1 MPEREREVM
10 NENRNVDVDKREVR
24 VERKSDS
31 GMVAST
37 FIKYAAYIII
47 LAIVLWF
54 VIKYLLPMF

>member
-1 MPEREREVM
+1 MD
-10 NENRNVDVDKREVR
+10 ENRNVDVDKKEVR

-31 GMVAST
+31 SMVAST

-54 VIKYLLPMF
+54 LVKYIFPMFS

>member
-1 MPEREREVM
+1 M

>member
-1 MPEREREVM
+1 M

-31 GMVAST
+31 GLVAST

-47 LAIVLWF
+47 LGLVLWF
-54 VIKYLLPMF
+54 LIKYLLPMFQ